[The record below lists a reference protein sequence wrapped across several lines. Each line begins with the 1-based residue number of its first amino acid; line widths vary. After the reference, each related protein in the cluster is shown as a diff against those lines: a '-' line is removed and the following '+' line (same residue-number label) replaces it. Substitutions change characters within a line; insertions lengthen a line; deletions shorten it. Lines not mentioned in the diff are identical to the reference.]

1 MYEVYTL
8 LPIKR
13 FNVSNI
19 LSVTNLSKS
28 ISTANGHLDILKN
41 IYFNIKA
48 SESVAI
54 IGASGSGKS
63 TLLSLL
69 AGLDTC
75 TQGSILFDGEDLGKL
90 NEEQRAFLRQ
100 QKIGFIFQ
108 SFQLI
113 TSLTA
118 LDNVML
124 PLELKNDKQAR
135 LKAMSLLERVGLSER
150 HHHLPLQLSGGE
162 QQRVAIARA
171 FAGEPEILFADE
183 PTGNLD
189 QSSGDNII
197 RLLFK
202 LNKEQGTTLVLVTH
216 DMQLASACQ
225 RFLHLDF
232 GELTELDSLDHA

>member
-1 MYEVYTL
+1 MSE
-8 LPIKR
+8 K
-13 FNVSNI
+13 
-19 LSVTNLSKS
+19 LSVNGLSKS
-28 ISTANGHLDILKN
+28 IHTANGRLDILKDIN
-41 IYFNIKA
+41 FSINS

-69 AGLDTC
+69 AGLDTASA
-75 TQGSILFDGEDLGKL
+75 GSILLDGEDISLL

-108 SFQLI
+108 SFHLI
-113 TSLTA
+113 TSLSA

-124 PLELKNDKQAR
+124 PLELKNDKQAHK
-135 LKAMSLLERVGLSER
+135 KAMSLLDRVGLSER
-150 HHHLPLQLSGGE
+150 YDHLPLQLSGGE

-171 FAGEPEILFADE
+171 FAADPEILFADE

-189 QSSGDNII
+189 QKSGDNII
-197 RLLFK
+197 QLLFD

-216 DMQLASACQ
+216 DMQLASVCQ
-225 RFLHLDF
+225 RFFHLDF
-232 GELTELDSLDHA
+232 GELTELDSLEHA

>member
-1 MYEVYTL
+1 M
-8 LPIKR
+8 P
-13 FNVSNI
+13 NI
-19 LSVTNLSKS
+19 LTVSGLSKS
-28 ISTANGHLDILKN
+28 IITANGQLDILKD
-41 IYFNIKA
+41 IHFNIKS

-69 AGLDTC
+69 AGLDTPS
-75 TQGSILFDGEDLGKL
+75 QGSVILNGEELSQL

-100 QKIGFIFQ
+100 EKIGFIFQ
-108 SFQLI
+108 SFHLI

-124 PLELKNDKQAR
+124 PLELKGDQQSR
-135 LKAMSLLERVGLSER
+135 SKAMLLLDRVGLKQR
-150 HHHLPLQLSGGE
+150 YDHLPLQLSGGE

-171 FAGEPEILFADE
+171 FAGEPDILFADE

-189 QSSGDNII
+189 QQSGENII
-197 RLLFK
+197 QLLFD
-202 LNKEQGTTLVLVTH
+202 LNSEQGTTLILVTH

-225 RFLHLDF
+225 RFLQLDF
-232 GELTELDSLDHA
+232 GHLTELASLNENTLTGQA

>member
-1 MYEVYTL
+1 M
-8 LPIKR
+8 P
-13 FNVSNI
+13 NI
-19 LSVTNLSKS
+19 LTVSGLSKS
-28 ISTANGHLDILKN
+28 IITANGQLDILKD
-41 IYFNIKA
+41 IHFNIKS

-69 AGLDTC
+69 AGLDTPS
-75 TQGSILFDGEDLGKL
+75 QGSVLLNGEELSLL

-100 QKIGFIFQ
+100 EKIGFIFQ
-108 SFQLI
+108 SFHLI

-124 PLELKNDKQAR
+124 PLELKGDQQSR
-135 LKAMSLLERVGLSER
+135 SKAMLLLDRVGLKQR
-150 HHHLPLQLSGGE
+150 YDHLPLQLSGGE

-171 FAGEPEILFADE
+171 FAGEPDILFADE

-189 QSSGDNII
+189 QQSGENII
-197 RLLFK
+197 QLLFD
-202 LNKEQGTTLVLVTH
+202 LNSEKGTTLILVTH

-225 RFLHLDF
+225 RFLQIDF
-232 GELTELDSLDHA
+232 GHLTELASLNENTLTGQA

>member
-1 MYEVYTL
+1 M
-8 LPIKR
+8 P
-13 FNVSNI
+13 NI

-28 ISTANGHLDILKN
+28 IGTANGQLDILKN
-41 IYFNIKA
+41 INFSIKT

-69 AGLDTC
+69 AGLDTSS
-75 TQGSILFDGEDLGKL
+75 QGSILFDGEELGQL

-100 QKIGFIFQ
+100 EKIGFIFQ

-124 PLELKNDKQAR
+124 PMELKHDKQAR
-135 LKAMSLLERVGLSER
+135 LKAMALLERVGLSER
-150 HHHLPLQLSGGE
+150 YTHLPLQLSGGE

-189 QSSGDNII
+189 QKSGDNII
-197 RLLFK
+197 QLLFE

-216 DMQLASACQ
+216 DMQLAGACQ

-232 GELTELDSLDHA
+232 GELTELDSLEPLDGSEHA